1 MDAGNHT
8 MTQTAER
15 DLSLSPSGVAQSLKR
30 EKEKASVCVSV
41 WPSATRTAASTNCSP
56 GTSPACQADISGV
69 AFAALTLAVATF
81 MLVMT
86 PATPALATDPTAPSF
101 GQDSYAFRVN
111 ENTPTR
117 TVVGTVAATDSDGDI
132 LTYSVGGTDA
142 TEFNEVFDLNTST
155 GEITVKPG
163 ASIDYESGKHSYSVD
178 VMVTDGEDDS
188 GVAQSPPTPDAT
200 VPVIIEIINV
210 NETGD
215 GMLTLSTSSP
225 RVGVELR
232 ATLTDPDGVIGG
244 IFRSVWA
251 KADLATGPFIPY
263 ESNTELTLTHTPKE
277 AVQYKY
283 LRLTVFYFDRA
294 CPNVYSIGYEYGQRC
309 LRSAEVVTDNP
320 VQDRLGLIIQ
330 SQKVNTPATGKVLMT
345 GRPLVGHTLYAKARH
360 IYDPDGTQ
368 ALASRQTSLRWQ
380 WYRIDPMTLAETE
393 VASVHNF
400 WWEYVIQ
407 TADRGKAIQARVSF
421 LDDTGNREVL
431 KGALQSVPA
440 PPNTVATNA
449 PRVTGSPGLSE
460 AGADGMWTAGET
472 VQVTLTWNEAVTVDT
487 TGGVPSIALDLGGT
501 VFRRAAY
508 SSGSGTTTLTF
519 SYTLIDADGSHMSL
533 LVPIDSLALNGGAI
547 LSQATATD
555 AALAHSGAAKIAL
568 PPQDTQEQIA
578 PRDEDEEDPF
588 TASFSATPQTHNGAD
603 AFTVELHFSEAPQGL
618 SYTTVAGGLLDVTGA
633 TVQKA
638 RRLTQG
644 SNLAWEVT
652 VAPSQS
658 GDITIRLPTRACGEA
673 NAVCVGTRA
682 LERAATATVRGVPFT
697 ASFSGV
703 PAEHDGATAFD
714 IRFHLSTEPAGLSYR
729 TVQSGLFA
737 VTGGRIEKANRL
749 VAGKN
754 NGWNVRIDPT
764 GLGDVTVRVKATT
777 ACDTAPGVCTTD
789 GRKLAG
795 GLSVSTAG
803 PPTLSVADATVEE
816 SADATLAFTVTL
828 SKARFVPTT
837 VQYATSDGSAAAGSD
852 YTAQSGT
859 LTFGPLETSKTVS
872 VPVLDDVIDE
882 GSETLTLTL
891 SNASDNVRLGDAT
904 ATGTITNS
912 DPFQHAWL
920 ARFGR
925 TVGTHVTDAVGERLR
940 AAPGQSS
947 HVTVGGYRLPL
958 GKSKP
963 GAAESEADPLT
974 ALVTGLAGLALG
986 PDPTRPGFGN
996 TDPRLGQTRP
1006 AGLPSVRLR
1015 DVLLGSSFRLNVGA
1029 DPAGGL
1035 PSLTAWGRVAG
1046 TQFDGRDGLLTIDGD
1061 VLTGTAG
1068 VDGTWDRWLAG
1079 VAMSHSRGD
1088 GSYAGAT
1095 GRGEVAQ
1102 TLTSIH
1108 PYLRY
1113 AVTDR
1118 LDVWGLLGYGW
1129 GELEL
1134 KPTDGRS
1141 LETDTEFLMGSIGS
1155 RGILLPATETGGFEL
1170 ATRTDAMF
1178 TRTTSDAVSSPAD
1191 RGGNMAGADGAAHRV
1206 RLILEGSREVT
1217 WAEGRSLKPTMEVG
1231 LRHDWGDAET
1241 GFGVELGGRIRYA
1254 DPRLGLTIEGAVR
1267 GLLAHEDNDYDEW
1280 GASGSLRIAPGSAGQ
1295 GLALTLAP
1303 TWGAASSGVDGLWTR
1318 QTTAGLA
1325 QTGAGAPAGRLNA
1338 EVGYGFAAFDTGLLT
1353 PYAGAVLSDGAA
1365 RTYRLGTRLL
1375 LPGRGATGLALT
1387 LEGQR
1392 QEPAGQQ
1399 PLNQGLR
1406 LQATW
1411 GF

>member
-1 MDAGNHT
+1 
-8 MTQTAER
+8 
-15 DLSLSPSGVAQSLKR
+15 
-30 EKEKASVCVSV
+30 
-41 WPSATRTAASTNCSP
+41 
-56 GTSPACQADISGV
+56 
-69 AFAALTLAVATF
+69 
-81 MLVMT
+81 
-86 PATPALATDPTAPSF
+86 
-101 GQDSYAFRVN
+101 
-111 ENTPTR
+111 
-117 TVVGTVAATDSDGDI
+117 
-132 LTYSVGGTDA
+132 
-142 TEFNEVFDLNTST
+142 
-155 GEITVKPG
+155 
-163 ASIDYESGKHSYSVD
+163 
-178 VMVTDGEDDS
+178 MVTDGEDDS
-188 GVAQSPPTPDAT
+188 GVAQSPPTTDAT

-225 RVGVELR
+225 RVGVELQ
-232 ATLTDPDGVIGG
+232 ASLSDPDGVIGG

-263 ESNTELTLTHTPKE
+263 ESNTKLTLTHTPKE

-294 CPNVYSIGYEYGQRC
+294 CPNVYSIGHEYGQRC

-673 NAVCVGTRA
+673 NAVCVGGSPLGKA
-682 LERAATATVRGVPFT
+682 VSATVRGVPFT
-697 ASFSGV
+697 ASFSRV
-703 PAEHDGATAFD
+703 PAEHDGAAAFD
-714 IRFHLSTEPAGLSYR
+714 IRFHLSAEPATLSYR
-729 TVQSGLFA
+729 TVQNGLFA
-737 VTGGRIEKANRL
+737 VTGGSIEKASRL
-749 VAGKN
+749 AAGKN
-754 NGWNVRIDPT
+754 NGWTLRIDPT
-764 GLGDVTVRVKATT
+764 GLGDVTVRVNGTS
-777 ACDTAPGVCTTD
+777 ACDTAPGVCTSD

-795 GLSVSTAG
+795 GLQAVIAG
-803 PPTLSVADATVEE
+803 PAALSVANAEVQEG
-816 SADATLAFTVTL
+816 ADATLDFTVTL
-828 SKARFVPTT
+828 SKQRFTATAVD
-837 VQYATSDGSAAAGSD
+837 YATSNGTATAGSD
-852 YTAQSGT
+852 YTSTSGR

-872 VPVLDDVIDE
+872 VPVLDDAVDE
-882 GSETLTLTL
+882 GSETMTLTL
-891 SNASDNVRLGDAT
+891 SNPSPSSVKLADAT
-904 ATGTITNS
+904 ATGTISNT
-912 DPFQHAWL
+912 DAMPKAWI

-925 TVGTHVTDAVGERLR
+925 TVAEQVIDAVEGRMQAPRTPGVEVSLAGQRVGGAELQNGG
-940 AAPGQSS
+940 APGKTAAADDSAQ
-947 HVTVGGYRLPL
+947 
-958 GKSKP
+958 
-963 GAAESEADPLT
+963 AAERNLADWLRNGT
-974 ALVTGLAGLALG
+974 D
-986 PDPTRPGFGN
+986 PDRRRGFGAR
-996 TDPRLGQTRP
+996 TVTE
-1006 AGLPSVRLR
+1006 R
-1015 DVLLGSSFRLNVGA
+1015 DLLTGSSFALT
-1029 DPAGGL
+1029 GGEKSSGFY
-1035 PSLTAWGRVAG
+1035 SLWGRGAVSR
-1046 TQFDGRDGLLTIDGD
+1046 FDGRDGALSLD
-1061 VLTGTAG
+1061 
-1068 VDGTWDRWLAG
+1068 
-1079 VAMSHSRGD
+1079 
-1088 GSYAGAT
+1088 
-1095 GRGEVAQ
+1095 GEV
-1102 TLTSIH
+1102 TSGM
-1108 PYLRY
+1108 L
-1113 AVTDR
+1113 
-1118 LDVWGLLGYGW
+1118 
-1129 GELEL
+1129 
-1134 KPTDGRS
+1134 
-1141 LETDTEFLMGSIGS
+1141 
-1155 RGILLPATETGGFEL
+1155 
-1170 ATRTDAMF
+1170 
-1178 TRTTSDAVSSPAD
+1178 
-1191 RGGNMAGADGAAHRV
+1191 GADWTR
-1206 RLILEGSREVT
+1206 
-1217 WAEGRSLKPTMEVG
+1217 
-1231 LRHDWGDAET
+1231 
-1241 GFGVELGGRIRYA
+1241 
-1254 DPRLGLTIEGAVR
+1254 GAV
-1267 GLLAHEDNDYDEW
+1267 
-1280 GASGSLRIAPGSAGQ
+1280 
-1295 GLALTLAP
+1295 
-1303 TWGAASSGVDGLWTR
+1303 
-1318 QTTAGLA
+1318 TAGLVVSHSPRRGHLSRRRRRA
-1325 QTGAGAPAGRLNA
+1325 GQRRGLVEPDRFLSLGPLCAERSALGLGRRGLWRRNAHADAGGSGADPDRPRPDDGGGGRARGAGGGAGDRR
-1338 EVGYGFAAFDTGLLT
+1338 VRGCGQD
-1353 PYAGAVLSDGAA
+1353 
-1365 RTYRLGTRLL
+1365 RR
-1375 LPGRGATGLALT
+1375 PGRAHEHGQGARQRRRQAGGGQGGGDAVAPRAGGLA
-1387 LEGQR
+1387 
-1392 QEPAGQQ
+1392 AV
-1399 PLNQGLR
+1399 PLRARSHADAERRDRG
-1406 LQATW
+1406 AP
-1411 GF
+1411 